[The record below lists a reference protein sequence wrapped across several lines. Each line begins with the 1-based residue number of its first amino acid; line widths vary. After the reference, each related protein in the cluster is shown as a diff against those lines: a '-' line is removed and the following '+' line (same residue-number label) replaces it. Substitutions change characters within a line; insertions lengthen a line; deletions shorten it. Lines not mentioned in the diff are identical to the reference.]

1 MANKNDYN
9 WTDPA
14 TGKATAPGVG
24 NPTLKEAP
32 TPTPTPTPTPPT
44 NQVAIPGAEFNT
56 AEKQNEA
63 FTNIQPV
70 GNTLY
75 GTPKAPILPDV
86 ISQTDFDSSMSAEK
100 LSGLNQEAQGLT
112 KFTPDQT
119 KGLDTLSAKI
129 ATGYTPT
136 ETDIKNLDYAK
147 SKGYVY
153 SPATEVESVTGKPE
167 PNKSTTDQIFEAKSN
182 VATIKANARVEAA
195 KTMGLDE
202 KSTAIAVAQTV
213 VNQLRTDLQNQGIMD
228 IKEQDVIRAKP
239 ILTAQIAGQL
249 NELSREQKLD
259 AMILQNN
266 YNNALVESQIAQG
279 NYDRAREVVTEI
291 ADDAYQA
298 SKDQI
303 DALLFKGEIE
313 EKAADKLTK
322 QLEDERDLALDGY
335 IHIKSPE
342 ALKGLTEDKIYRDP
356 VNGNVYLKPEPEV
369 ATTMEIGGVTYGFDK
384 QGNKIATYGTT
395 AKPKTGTGGG
405 GGGGVDGEMSDF
417 DLASAY
423 VNDPDNANLSPE
435 QFKVALLAEV
445 NAGNLDLSISEVN
458 SIIDAQESSA
468 KVIEEE
474 SKPETFT
481 KDWWDTRIKASR
493 DTGVS
498 VDDIATKMIETYDE
512 DEINKLLKEQ
522 GFKRFF
528 RGKEGELKLYIK
540 SILE

>member
-14 TGKATAPGVG
+14 TGKATASGVG
-24 NPTLKEAP
+24 NPTLKEA
-32 TPTPTPTPTPPT
+32 PTPTPTPPT

-129 ATGYTPT
+129 ATGYAPT

-153 SPATEVESVTGKPE
+153 SPTTEIISVTGKPE

-182 VATIKANARVEAA
+182 LATIKANARVEAA

-249 NELSREQKLD
+249 SELSREQKLD

-313 EKAADKLTK
+313 QIAADKLTK

-369 ATTMEIGGVTYGFDK
+369 DKVLEINGVSYGFDK

-395 AKPKTGTGGG
+395 ATPKGRSSEE
-405 GGGGVDGEMSDF
+405 DEEDEEDEEMSDF
-417 DLASAY
+417 DLASAH
-423 VNDPDNANLSPE
+423 VNDPDNAHFTPE
-435 QFKVALLAEV
+435 QLKVQLLAEV
-445 NAGNLDLSISEVN
+445 NAGNIDLSISEIN
-458 SIIDAQESSA
+458 SIIDARESSA

-474 SKPETFT
+474 SKPKTFT

-528 RGKEGELKLYIK
+528 RGKEGELKLYIN